1 MNDSNLVIVMQ
12 SLDVVAIKINIAV
25 QMCVCVCVCVRTRTH
40 AYVGG
45 GVVRELTPHL
55 L

>member
-12 SLDVVAIKINIAV
+12 SLNMVVIKVNIAV
-25 QMCVCVCVCVRTRTH
+25 QKCVCMCVCAH

-45 GVVRELTPHL
+45 GVVRELIPHL